1 MSNWLKAMNPSTP
14 ITTEAEAERAA
25 KASAISIIIGI
36 LVGLVSLGW
45 TLANPQ
51 IMQDAMAQAAGGA
64 SLNEAQMQGAQQFA
78 LYTAGFIIL
87 LQLIFGAIQWRRPGK
102 FIAIL
107 FLVCLAYGILSTA
120 ATPLLAGSMPTMP
133 VIPIWQIAL
142 SLVIMIVQV
151 VLHVTG
157 LKGIKALDRI
167 QMEQAR

>member
-1 MSNWLKAMNPSTP
+1 MSSWLKAMNPSTP

-25 KASAISIIIGI
+25 RVSAISIFIGVV
-36 LVGLVSLGW
+36 VGLISIAW

-51 IMQDAMAQAAGGA
+51 VMQDAMAQAGGA
-64 SLNEAQMQGAQQFA
+64 TMSEAQIAGMAQFS
-78 LYTAGFIIL
+78 LYSSIFFTVA
-87 LQLIFGAIQWRRPGK
+87 QVIFGLVQWRNPGK

-107 FLVCLAYGILSTA
+107 FIVLIALTLVLT
-120 ATPLLAGSMPTMP
+120 LAGLLTASLAGTPSPTP
-133 VIPIWQIAL
+133 AWQIAL
-142 SLVIMIVQV
+142 SVVIMIVQV

>member
-14 ITTEAEAERAA
+14 ITNEAEAARAA
-25 KASAISIIIGI
+25 RASAVSIIIGVI
-36 LVGLVSLGW
+36 VGLVSLGW

-51 IMQDAMAQAAGGA
+51 IMQDAMAQAGGA

-78 LYTAGFIIL
+78 LYTAGFMVL
-87 LQLIFGAIQWRRPGK
+87 LQIIFGAIQWRRPGK

-107 FLVCLAYGILSTA
+107 FLVLLAYGIVSTA
-120 ATPLLAGSMPTMP
+120 ATPLLAGSMPNMP
-133 VIPIWQIAL
+133 VIPIWQLAL